1 MIKGYKGFNQD
12 MTCRGFQYKVG
23 KTYKTDK
30 AVICEAGFHFCE
42 NPLDIFSYYEPS
54 KAVFCEVEGFG
65 ETVTHD
71 QDSKVCCTEIKVIAS
86 LSIKGF
92 VAATVK
98 FFSEKKD
105 KGAKRASGDS
115 SMASNSGDRSMA
127 SNSGYRSMAS
137 NSGYRSMA
145 SNFGD
150 RSMAS
155 NSGDRSMASNFG
167 DSSMAS
173 NSGYSSMASNFGDRS
188 MASNSGDSSMASN
201 FGDSSMVSNF
211 GDRSMASN
219 SGDSSMASNFGYRSM
234 ASNSGGSSMA
244 SNSGYSGVAV
254 CTGLSSKAMAG
265 KHGCIALAWW
275 NDKDQRVEMVCAE
288 IGCGDGTDGKL
299 KADVWYM
306 VDESRNIVECKE

>member
-23 KTYKTDK
+23 KTYKADK

-92 VAATVK
+92 VDAAVK

-105 KGAKRASGDS
+105 KGAKRASGNS
-115 SMASNSGDRSMA
+115 SMASNSGDRSMASNFGDSSMA

-150 RSMAS
+150 
-155 NSGDRSMASNFG
+155 
-167 DSSMAS
+167 
-173 NSGYSSMASNFGDRS
+173 
-188 MASNSGDSSMASN
+188 
-201 FGDSSMVSNF
+201 
-211 GDRSMASN
+211 
-219 SGDSSMASNFGYRSM
+219 
-234 ASNSGGSSMA
+234 
-244 SNSGYSGVAV
+244 SGVAV

>member
-23 KTYKTDK
+23 KTYKADK

-54 KAVFCEVEGFG
+54 KAVFCEVEGSG

-115 SMASNSGDRSMA
+115 SMASNFGDSSMA
-127 SNSGYRSMAS
+127 SNFGDSSMAS

-155 NSGDRSMASNFG
+155 NSGDRSMASN
-167 DSSMAS
+167 S
-173 NSGYSSMASNFGDRS
+173 
-188 MASNSGDSSMASN
+188 
-201 FGDSSMVSNF
+201 
-211 GDRSMASN
+211 
-219 SGDSSMASNFGYRSM
+219 GYRSM
-234 ASNSGGSSMA
+234 ASNSGYRSMA
-244 SNSGYSGVAV
+244 SNFGDSGVAV